1 MKIPER
7 IMRKRSEAL
16 VLALIGK
23 NQAPNWW
30 SSTNKAF
37 DGKTP
42 EEHWKVNPEDVY
54 NYLMYHVSK

>member
-1 MKIPER
+1 
-7 IMRKRSEAL
+7 MRKRSEAL

-30 SSTNKAF
+30 SSANKAF